1 MTSPGW
7 IGVLRWVLGGAF
19 MLMGA
24 YLVGF
29 NWATIPW
36 NSRLAAR
43 GSQRQ
48 VSSIPFFG
56 PALLSLGLGCIL
68 WRFSPHTLWFWII
81 DWPTVALPVLLWRRF
96 RDAKR

>member
-1 MTSPGW
+1 M
-7 IGVLRWVLGGAF
+7 IFRDVLGWVLGGAF
-19 MLMGA
+19 VLMGA

-29 NWATIPW
+29 NWATIAY
-36 NSRLAAR
+36 NCRLAAR
-43 GSQRQ
+43 GERQ
-48 VSSIPFFG
+48 MLSIPFFG